1 MRNYIS
7 QFGVVLLLITIGTS
21 CVGKKKYLA
30 SQKHVEK
37 LQQDSTQ
44 FVSTVNSLKADLQRA
59 ETQYDQYKTKTESE
73 RAALLSQLEEQG
85 TELSQKDQALQ
96 LRAQR
101 LRALESRLEQQQQ
114 IVDNLRKTVEDALVN
129 IDEEDL
135 SVEVKNG
142 KVYVSLSDKLLFPSG
157 SAKLNKEGE
166 DAIGK
171 LAKVLQQNEK
181 INIDVVGHTDSIPIK
196 TAKYSDNWDLSTARA
211 TTITRLLTEE
221 FNVPGKRLT
230 AAGMSDFSP
239 VATNS
244 TKEGRAKNRRTEII
258 LTPKL
263 EELFKILD
271 GTATNTKP
279 AATSNEE

>member
-7 QFGVVLLLITIGTS
+7 KVAVVLGLVFIGTS

-30 SQKHVEK
+30 SQNHVDK
-37 LQQDSTQ
+37 LQQDSAQ
-44 FVSTVNSLKADLQRA
+44 FVSTINSQKVDLQRA
-59 ETQYDQYKTKTESE
+59 ETRYNEYKTTTENE
-73 RAALLSQLEEQG
+73 RAALLSQLEAQG

-96 LRAQR
+96 LRANR
-101 LRALESRLEQQQQ
+101 LRALEARLEQQQQ

-129 IDEEDL
+129 IDDEDL

-157 SAKLNKEGE
+157 SAKLNKEGSE
-166 DAIGK
+166 AIGK

-221 FNVPGKRLT
+221 YKVPGTRLT
-230 AAGMSDFSP
+230 ASGMSDFSP

-263 EELFKILD
+263 EELFKILSGEAA
-271 GTATNTKP
+271 GTT
-279 AATSNEE
+279 AASEQ

>member
-1 MRNYIS
+1 MRNYIPKVA
-7 QFGVVLLLITIGTS
+7 VVLGLVFIGTS

-30 SQKHVEK
+30 SQKHVDK
-37 LQQDSTQ
+37 LQQDSAQ
-44 FVSTVNSLKADLQRA
+44 FVGTVNSLKADLQRA
-59 ETQYDQYKTKTESE
+59 ETQYNTYKTTSENE
-73 RAALLSQLEEQG
+73 RAALLSQLEAQG

-96 LRAQR
+96 LRANR
-101 LRALESRLEQQQQ
+101 LRALEARLEQQQQ

-129 IDEEDL
+129 IDDEDL

-157 SAKLNKEGE
+157 SAKLNKEGSE
-166 DAIGK
+166 AIGK

-221 FNVPGKRLT
+221 YKVPGTRLT
-230 AAGMSDFSP
+230 ASGMSDFSP
-239 VATNS
+239 VAPNA

-263 EELFKILD
+263 EELFKILSGEAA
-271 GTATNTKP
+271 GTT
-279 AATSNEE
+279 AASEQ

>member
-1 MRNYIS
+1 MRNRIS
-7 QFGVVLLLITIGTS
+7 QLGVVALLIVIATS
-21 CVGKKKYLA
+21 CVGKKKYVA
-30 SQKHVEK
+30 SQNHVEK
-37 LQQDSTQ
+37 LQQDSAQ

-59 ETQYDQYKTKTESE
+59 ETQYDKYKTESENE
-73 RAALLSQLEEQG
+73 RAALLSQLEAQG

-114 IVDNLRKTVEDALVN
+114 IVNNLRKTVEDALVN
-129 IDEEDL
+129 IKDEDL
-135 SVEVKNG
+135 TVEVKNG

-166 DAIGK
+166 EAIGK
-171 LAKVLQQNEK
+171 LGKVLQQNEK

-211 TTITRLLTEE
+211 TTITRLLTEDY
-221 FNVPGKRLT
+221 NVPGARLT
-230 AAGMSDFSP
+230 ASGMSDFSP

-271 GTATNTKP
+271 GSATP
-279 AATSNEE
+279 PSSEEAAE